1 MRTIIVNFYGT
12 GYRINDWNHCSRF
25 LSLEIGGGVSC
36 LLHNRRHHFPTLHA
50 FLESM
55 YGKARSVEF
64 YNYDIVERLDGAEID
79 RDPEGPI
86 QRLAAC
92 RVSRSDGSAVDRP
105 YLRFRPGY
113 RYLSG

>member
-36 LLHNRRHHFPTLHA
+36 LLNNRRHHFPTLHA

-55 YGKARSVEF
+55 YGKARIGEF
-64 YNYDIVERLDGAEID
+64 INYEIYEREDGAGMD

-86 QRLAAC
+86 QRLSAS

-105 YLRFRPGY
+105 DLRFRPGY
-113 RYLSG
+113 RDLAG